1 MTRIGKG
8 QSCYAMS
15 TSHAPVAEVGQGDL
29 FLVETEDCYSG
40 RLRTP
45 QDRFTKD
52 LWDTVNPATGPIAIR
67 GVRPGALLRVEV
79 VEIRTRDFAV
89 MCLEHGAGALGRQVE
104 GIETSILPI
113 RGGRLWLNDALG
125 IPLRPMIGVIG
136 TAPAGGSVLNG
147 TPGEHGGNMD
157 CKEIGAGTH
166 LYLPVCVPGALL
178 SLGDLH
184 AVMGDG
190 EVGLCGAEVSGEVL
204 LRAAQVDWPLPT
216 PCLETS
222 TQLSFIASAE
232 TLDACEG
239 LVLDK
244 AHRFLTGIE
253 GLAANEAVRWMSLLG
268 DLQVCQVVDPLKTMR
283 FTLPKMPLRRFGALT
298 R

>member
-1 MTRIGKG
+1 MLRIGKDKI
-8 QSCYAMS
+8 CYTMS
-15 TSHAPVAEVGQGDL
+15 ASHPPVAEVDLGEL

-45 QDRFTKD
+45 DDHFTSD

-67 GVRPGALLRVEV
+67 GVRPGSVLRVEV

-104 GIETSILPI
+104 GLETSILPI
-113 RGGRLWLNDALG
+113 RDGRLWLNEALG

-136 TAPAGGSVLNG
+136 TAPAGEPVLNG

-157 CKEIGAGTH
+157 CKEISAGSC
-166 LYLPVCVPGALL
+166 LYLPIAVPGALL
-178 SLGDLH
+178 SVGDLH

-190 EVGLCGAEVSGEVL
+190 EVGICGAEVSGEVL
-204 LRAAQVDWPLPT
+204 LRASQINWALPT
-216 PCLETS
+216 PCIETS
-222 TQLSFIASAE
+222 THLSFIASAK

-239 LVLDK
+239 LVLEK
-244 AHRFLTGIE
+244 AHRFLVDIE

-283 FTLPKMPLRRFGALT
+283 FSLPKMQLQRF